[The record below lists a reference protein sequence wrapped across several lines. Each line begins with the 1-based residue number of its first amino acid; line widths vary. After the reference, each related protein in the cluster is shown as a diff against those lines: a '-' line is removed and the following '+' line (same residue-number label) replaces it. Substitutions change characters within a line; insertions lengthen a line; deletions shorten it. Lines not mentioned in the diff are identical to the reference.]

1 MSSGTNQ
8 ERIEQNNLKLAQL
21 KTKADNLPEYQ
32 DIEPIYSNE
41 NFSLFKT
48 NLTYANNKYIISNL
62 DNKYISYYIS
72 NNNPYHHYIA
82 KVNNDGTITNLFY
95 RQKGE
100 SGSTYSIELI
110 DYDDNYLYLY
120 DRNANYR

>member
-1 MSSGTNQ
+1 MPNITNK
-8 ERIEQNNLKLAQL
+8 EWIDNNNLKIDDLITQASE
-21 KTKADNLPEYQ
+21 LPDYQ

-95 RQKGE
+95 KQKE
-100 SGSTYSIELI
+100 ADGSTYSIELI
-110 DYDDNYLYLY
+110 DYDDEYLYLF
-120 DRNANYR
+120 DRSTNYR

>member
-1 MSSGTNQ
+1 MSSGTNP
-8 ERIEQNNLKLAQL
+8 ERLEQNNLKLAEL
-21 KTKADNLPEYQ
+21 KTKVDTLPDYQ

-100 SGSTYSIELI
+100 NGSTYSIELI
-110 DYDDNYLYLY
+110 DYDDEYLYLF
-120 DRNANYR
+120 DRSTNYR